1 MKPAPDHALA
11 KHPKCLFRGSFVA
24 LPTPF
29 RGGQIDYAALQDLV
43 EFHIAHHTDGLVV
56 AGTTGEAATLS
67 ENERRSLFETS
78 VAIVRG
84 RLPLVVGVGTNCT
97 RSTVEMATFAASVGV
112 DAVLVVTPY
121 YNKPSRRGLVLHF
134 SHVADAV
141 EVPVIL
147 YNVPSRTGVD
157 MVPEVVAELG
167 AKYKHVVAVKE
178 ALPSIERVKRLLTE
192 TNVGV
197 FCGEDGMIADFMGLG
212 AVGVIGV
219 VNNVLP
225 AEVAELVRCSAPGGN
240 SVRAA
245 ALVERCAPMVRD
257 LFIESNPVPVKA
269 ALAMMRRCAEDVRP
283 PLAPLEETNRNKLRA
298 TMKTCGL
305 V

>member
-1 MKPAPDHALA
+1 MIAE
-11 KHPKCLFRGSFVA
+11 HPKCPFQGSYVA

-29 RGGQIDYAALQDLV
+29 RGGQIDYASLQGLID
-43 EFHIAHHTDGLVV
+43 FHIARRTDGFVV

-67 ENERRSLFETS
+67 DNERRALYETS

-84 RLPLVVGVGTNCT
+84 RLPVILGVGTNST
-97 RSTVEMATFAASVGV
+97 RTTVEMAIYAASVGA
-112 DAVLVVTPY
+112 DGVLVVTPY

-134 SHVADAV
+134 SQVAEAV
-141 EVPVIL
+141 DVPIVL

-167 AKYKHVVAVKE
+167 AKYRNIVAVKE
-178 ALPSIERVKRLLTE
+178 ALPSVERVKRLVAE

-197 FCGEDGMIADFMGLG
+197 ICGDDGSIADFMSLG

-219 VNNVLP
+219 LNNVVP
-225 AEVAELVRCSAPGGN
+225 AEVAELVRCSVPGGD

-245 ALVERCAPMVRD
+245 ALVEFCAPLVRD
-257 LFIESNPVPVKA
+257 LFIESNPVPVKT
-269 ALAMMRRCAEDVRP
+269 ALAWMNLCSDDVRP
-283 PLAPLEETNRNKLRA
+283 PLAPLEPANLERLRA
-298 TMKTCGL
+298 TLEVCKL
-305 V
+305 L

>member
-1 MKPAPDHALA
+1 MIATHA
-11 KHPKCLFRGSFVA
+11 KCPFRGSYVA

-29 RGGQIDYAALQDLV
+29 RNGQIDYASLQALID
-43 EFHIAHHTDGLVV
+43 FHIAHKTDGFVV

-67 ENERRSLFETS
+67 DNERRALYETS

-84 RLPLVVGVGTNCT
+84 RLPVILGVGTNCT
-97 RSTVEMATFAASVGV
+97 RTTIEMATYAAGVGA
-112 DAVLVVTPY
+112 DGVLVVTPY

-134 SHVADAV
+134 SQVADAV
-141 EVPVIL
+141 DVPVVL

-178 ALPSIERVKRLLTE
+178 ALPSVERVKRLVAE
-192 TNVGV
+192 TDVGV
-197 FCGEDGMIADFMGLG
+197 ICGDDGAIADFMSLG

-219 VNNVLP
+219 LNNIVP
-225 AEVAELVRCSAPGGN
+225 AEVAELVQCSSPGGD

-245 ALVERCAPMVRD
+245 ALVEFCAPLVRD
-257 LFIESNPVPVKA
+257 LFIESNPVPVKT
-269 ALAMMRRCAEDVRP
+269 ALALMKLCGDEVRP
-283 PLAPLEETNRNKLRA
+283 PLAPLEPANRERLRA
-298 TMKTCGL
+298 TLEVCEL
-305 V
+305 L